1 MLKGCELI
9 RIFSHGTRSC
19 EACMAQVRIPF
30 PQEEDVLLESNDL
43 TLTEDLGHF
52 AWEIRFH
59 SIIQYF
65 VSTKNYRI
73 P

>member
-1 MLKGCELI
+1 
-9 RIFSHGTRSC
+9 
-19 EACMAQVRIPF
+19 MAQVRIPF

-52 AWEIRFH
+52 AREIRFH

-65 VSTKNYRI
+65 VSTKNYRV